1 MEGDQGHKGKLPA
14 DIRGLISEYIY
25 RPISQPNG
33 IRLLRLLPSK
43 DELGDI
49 RCELFE
55 SALRSSDKH
64 LRPFE
69 AVSYCWGSNDK
80 TKSIRV
86 TDQDH
91 DQELKVTENLHA
103 ALVRLRDEDIVRILW
118 VDAIC
123 IDQSNKEEKGHQI
136 KQMAEL
142 YAKAGRVIVWL
153 GESENG
159 SDKALMAIHEAA
171 RNLQYASSPL
181 LASDQSIS
189 ALFERPWFRRIWVGG
204 LLPCLKQIN

>member
-1 MEGDQGHKGKLPA
+1 MEGDQGHNSKLPT
-14 DIRGLISEYIY
+14 DIRGLLSQYIY

-33 IRLLRLLPSK
+33 IRLLRLLPST
-43 DELGDI
+43 DELGDV

-55 SALRSSDKH
+55 SALRRSHKH

-69 AVSYCWGSNDK
+69 AVSYCWGSNEK

-86 TDQDH
+86 TDQGQDR
-91 DQELKVTENLHA
+91 ELKVTDNLHA
-103 ALVRLRDEDIVRILW
+103 ALVRLRDDDIERILW

-153 GESENG
+153 GDLENG
-159 SDKALMAIHEAA
+159 SDNALMAIHEAA
-171 RNLQYASSPL
+171 RNLQYTSRSL

-189 ALFERPWFRRIWVGG
+189 ALFERPWFRRIWVRG
-204 LLPCLKQIN
+204 LLACLGQTN

>member
-1 MEGDQGHKGKLPA
+1 
-14 DIRGLISEYIY
+14 
-25 RPISQPNG
+25 
-33 IRLLRLLPSK
+33 
-43 DELGDI
+43 
-49 RCELFE
+49 
-55 SALRSSDKH
+55 
-64 LRPFE
+64 
-69 AVSYCWGSNDK
+69 VSYCWGSNDK
-80 TKSIRV
+80 TKSIRI

-103 ALVRLRDEDIVRILW
+103 ALARLRDEDIERILW

-159 SDKALMAIHEAA
+159 SDNALMAIHEAA

-189 ALFERPWFRRIWVGG
+189 ALFERPWFRRIWVRE
-204 LLPCLKQIN
+204 LLPCLNQIN